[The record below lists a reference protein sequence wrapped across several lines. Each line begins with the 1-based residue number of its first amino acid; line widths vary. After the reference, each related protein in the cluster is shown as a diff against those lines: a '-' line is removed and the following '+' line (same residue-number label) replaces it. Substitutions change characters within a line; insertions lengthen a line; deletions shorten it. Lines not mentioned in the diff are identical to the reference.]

1 MMTTNALIEGMRPK
15 QDLFVQL
22 RSVVGNRSMRCSRLW
37 RRASPYLVHPWTRT
51 SCIPA
56 VVSGFWNNLAAHLA
70 PSPLNHSYS
79 YASAGDRATCFAR
92 LPQKSG
98 SW

>member
-1 MMTTNALIEGMRPK
+1 MPINALIRIRYEMYF
-15 QDLFVQL
+15 FVRL
-22 RSVVGNRSMRCSRLW
+22 NTVLGNRSMRCS
-37 RRASPYLVHPWTRT
+37 T

-70 PSPLNHSYS
+70 RSPLNRSYGH
-79 YASAGDRATCFAR
+79 ASAGDRATCFAR

-98 SW
+98 S